1 MKILYVTDLHGDK
14 KKYRK
19 ILDVAIEKEIKV
31 IVNGGDM
38 LPKQCDRHSEQSF
51 FINGFLDEYFEE
63 LKKQDITYLAMLGN
77 DDLLAADEMFDNLCD
92 RFENVCNIA
101 GRKFSVNGYEFIGMN
116 YILDHPFGCKD
127 RVVTETHYIPQ
138 RQLSP
143 VAGISNAVDY
153 DRIYNW
159 LEYSRTELL
168 VEKEGLQRLKDA
180 TVMVLGVGGVGSH
193 CIEALARSGV
203 GRLIL
208 VDNDK
213 VTLTNINRQSIAYHS
228 TIGQYKTKLMKDR
241 IWDISSEIEVITH
254 EKFILPE
261 NLHEIFDRKVDY
273 IIDAIDTVTA
283 KLALVE
289 YAKQQDIPI
298 ISCMGTGNKLH
309 PELFEITD
317 ISKTSVCPLCKVM
330 RKELKERGIK
340 HLKVLYSK
348 EKPVDTS
355 GKSTGENMG
364 KRRALPGSISFVP
377 PVAGLLIAGEVIRT
391 LAGVE

>member
-1 MKILYVTDLHGDK
+1 MIH
-14 KKYRK
+14 
-19 ILDVAIEKEIKV
+19 
-31 IVNGGDM
+31 
-38 LPKQCDRHSEQSF
+38 
-51 FINGFLDEYFEE
+51 
-63 LKKQDITYLAMLGN
+63 
-77 DDLLAADEMFDNLCD
+77 
-92 RFENVCNIA
+92 
-101 GRKFSVNGYEFIGMN
+101 
-116 YILDHPFGCKD
+116 
-127 RVVTETHYIPQ
+127 
-138 RQLSP
+138 
-143 VAGISNAVDY
+143 
-153 DRIYNW
+153 
-159 LEYSRTELL
+159 EYSRTELL

-289 YAKQQDIPI
+289 YAKQQD
-298 ISCMGTGNKLH
+298 KLH